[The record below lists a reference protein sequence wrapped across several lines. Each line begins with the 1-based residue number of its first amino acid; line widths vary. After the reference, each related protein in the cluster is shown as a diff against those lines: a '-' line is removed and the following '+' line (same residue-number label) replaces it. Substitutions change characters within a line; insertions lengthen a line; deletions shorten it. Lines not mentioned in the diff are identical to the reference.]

1 MISSTKNPWKKGKK
15 RKGTRICQQS
25 CCITNYPQTQWHT
38 GFILM
43 LLGLQIDQ
51 RLAPIVFSGAWSEG
65 TEVPQENLFIEGKLT
80 EGKLNSA
87 NTLNLHW
94 G

>member
-1 MISSTKNPWKKGKK
+1 
-15 RKGTRICQQS
+15 
-25 CCITNYPQTQWHT
+25 
-38 GFILM
+38 M